1 MEPIRITHFSDTLCV
16 WAYVSQV
23 RIDELWPGMGVTA
36 CARWRCRWMG
46 GASWRPAELG
56 PDLGRFSWRQWT
68 YAIAS
73 PTPGEYTVMAK
84 ATNRVGASQTFEL
97 VFNPAGYH
105 NNVVQSIRV
114 KVA

>member
-1 MEPIRITHFSDTLCV
+1 MVVSSLITNLHQGSVLPAGKPAVVRGVAWDGGYGMREV
-16 WAYVSQV
+16 EVSV
-23 RIDELWPGMGVTA
+23 D
-36 CARWRCRWMG
+36 G

-56 PDLGRFSWRQWT
+56 PDLGRFSWRQWS

-73 PTPGEYTVMAK
+73 PAPGEYTVMAK

-105 NNVVQSIRV
+105 NNVVQSIRI